1 MSSMKHASP
10 SEQGYFRRVAL
21 QNHKLPVEQPPRSI
35 AEMFERLESLRD
47 RLGHLAQPGQS
58 GSAAGDLDSHLE
70 YLKRLRFIDH
80 AYRA

>member
-1 MSSMKHASP
+1 MSLMKHASA
-10 SEQGYFRRVAL
+10 SEQDYFRCVAL
-21 QNHKLPVEQPPRSI
+21 QNQELPDDQPPRSVE
-35 AEMFERLESLRD
+35 EMFERMESLRN

-58 GSAAGDLDSHLE
+58 DSSVGDLNSHLE